1 MGLPCRPK
9 SPPAPKIVKMSST
22 PQHIYLRDFDPD
34 GQSSLAKIAR
44 RISPGA
50 TILDLGTGPGVL
62 GRYLATSK
70 GCVIDGVEYHP
81 MQAELAA
88 PAYRKLQVADLEQA
102 RLADLFPGNQYDII
116 ICADVIE
123 HLRDPGRIL
132 DQLPALLKPA
142 GRVLLSI
149 PNVAYAGLIA
159 DLIAGNFDYSP
170 EGLLDAAH
178 LRFFTRKSLLSLLA
192 RHGLSVTGL
201 DTVPMHLQQ
210 SEFRSRFPDALPPV
224 VYQYLIAL
232 PDALTYQFI
241 VEAMAGDL
249 IGESPAIIDQ
259 PLPELSFFCRL
270 QWKSPGEDYS
280 ARNAV
285 SALGG
290 IGKSFQ
296 TVAFPIP
303 ALGGPL
309 EGLRV
314 APADRPGYLAFHG
327 MRLFDAKGECVWTWD
342 GDISALEALRPR
354 QMVFA
359 KGWQGGYRTVALI
372 TGSEPNMEVPVPDR
386 ARSAVRDGGRLELE
400 ISWPMSSDYLA
411 LAQRFLYP
419 DARLQHMQELE
430 RGLAGARETIAAL
443 QAQQDAELVMLRTG
457 LAERDAELADAVAVR
472 EAEMA
477 RLRNALALR
486 DVELAGAREAMARR
500 DTDLAA
506 ARAALATRDGE
517 LSSARETIAAQ
528 QHTLSKQ
535 DSRLAAREA
544 QLQEIFASTSW
555 RVTRPLRFAGG
566 VVKAAMNPAA
576 VRAWI
581 GGLAR
586 RLYRALPLSHP
597 TKFRLKQS
605 IYRNFPLFVR
615 GTASYRHWL
624 MTQSRPVPA
633 QEANAGAPPAM
644 APVPPDMIRLEGADL
659 RGFAAGLRL
668 ADCDAPLVSV
678 VIPAFNQVEY
688 TLCCLASIC
697 RYPARRAFE
706 VIVVDDCSSDVTQ
719 EMVCCIAGVH
729 YVKNEENLGFIR
741 SCNKGASL
749 ARGRY
754 VMFLNNDT
762 QVLAGWL
769 DALVDVFDTVP
780 DAGLAGSKLIYP
792 SGHLQ
797 DAGTVMNRDGT
808 AVMVGL
814 NDAPDRPQYNYLRE
828 VDYCSGASMLLE
840 RDLFTRL
847 GGFDELF
854 MPAYFEDADLGFRV
868 RQSGKK
874 VIYQP
879 ASIVVHHLSV
889 TTNDTGQGKNRL
901 IEVNRAKFVER
912 WRSELDRQ
920 NRVRLLAFYL
930 PQYHPIPENDEWWG
944 KGFTEWS
951 NVTQAKPNFDG
962 HYQPHLPADLGFY
975 DLRVPEVREEQAK
988 LAKEYGV
995 YGFCYYYY
1003 WFGGKKLLHRPLEDM
1018 LESGA
1023 PDFPFC
1029 VCWANEN
1036 WNRKWDGQ
1044 DSVALISQHYCAED
1058 DLCFIDSLIPAF
1070 RDRRYV
1076 RIGGRPLL
1084 LVYRVSLLPDP
1095 AYTARLWRERC
1106 REAGVGELY
1115 LACVQS
1121 FDNLATDPR
1130 EFGFDAAVE
1139 FPAHGM
1145 AVVADAPDGGVN
1157 PDFKGVIFDYV
1168 ATSEKFIRRDTPP
1181 YPLFRGVMPSWD
1193 NTARRQNDGHIFIRS
1208 DPERYKRW
1216 LRHMVDKT
1224 RQFHVGEER
1233 IVFVNA
1239 WNEWAEGAYL
1249 EPDRKYGRQYL
1260 EATRA
1265 ALLQESGAVRGT

>member
-1 MGLPCRPK
+1 M
-9 SPPAPKIVKMSST
+9 
-22 PQHIYLRDFDPD
+22 
-34 GQSSLAKIAR
+34 AKIAR

-70 GCVIDGVEYHP
+70 GCVIDGVEVHS
-81 MQAELAA
+81 MQVEMAA

-102 RLADLFPGNQYDII
+102 RLADLFPGNRYDII
-116 ICADVIE
+116 ICADVLE

-159 DLIAGNFDYSP
+159 DLIAGNFHYGP
-170 EGLLDAAH
+170 EGLLDATH

-210 SEFRSRFPDALPPV
+210 SEFRARFPDALPPV
-224 VYQYLIAL
+224 VYQYLAAL

-241 VEAMAGDL
+241 VEAMPGDL
-249 IGESPAIIDQ
+249 MGESAAIIDQ

-270 QWKSPGEDYS
+270 DWKSPGEDYS

-285 SALGG
+285 SALGR

-296 TVAFPIP
+296 TIVFPIP
-303 ALGGPL
+303 AAGGPL

-327 MRLFDAKGECVWTWD
+327 MRLFDVKGECIWTWD
-342 GDISALEALRPR
+342 GDISALEALRPQ

-372 TGSEPNMEVPVPDR
+372 TGSEPSMEVPVPDR
-386 ARSAVRDGGRLELE
+386 ARSALRDGGRLEVE

-430 RGLAGARETIAAL
+430 RGLAGARETMAAL
-443 QAQQDAELVMLRTG
+443 QAQQDADLVRLRTW

-477 RLRNALALR
+477 TLRNALASS
-486 DVELAGAREAMARR
+486 DAELAGAREAMARQ

-506 ARAALATRDGE
+506 ARGALATRDGE
-517 LSSARETIAAQ
+517 LSGARETIAAH
-528 QHTLSKQ
+528 QHTLSEQ
-535 DSRLAAREA
+535 NGRLAALEA
-544 QLQEIFASTSW
+544 QLQEVFASTSW
-555 RVTRPLRFAGG
+555 RVTRPLRLAGG

-576 VRAWI
+576 VRALI

-586 RLYRALPLSHP
+586 RLFRALPLSYQ
-597 TKFRLKQS
+597 TKVRLRHF
-605 IYRNFPLFVR
+605 IYRNFPLFLS
-615 GTASYRHWL
+615 GTAGYRNWL
-624 MTQSRPVPA
+624 MTPSRPVPA
-633 QEANAGAPPAM
+633 QEADGSAPPA
-644 APVPPDMIRLEGADL
+644 AEPVRPEMIQLEGADL

-678 VIPAFNQVEY
+678 VIPAFNHVEY

-697 RYPARRAFE
+697 RHPTRRAFE
-706 VIVVDDCSSDVTQ
+706 VIVVDDCSSDATQ
-719 EMVCCIAGVH
+719 EMIGSIPGVRS
-729 YVKNEENLGFIR
+729 VRNGENLGFIR

-797 DAGTVMNRDGT
+797 DAGTAMNRDGT

-814 NDAPDRPQYNYLRE
+814 NDVPDRPQYNYLRE

-854 MPAYFEDADLGFRV
+854 MPAYYEDADLGFRV
-868 RQSGKK
+868 RQAGKK

-879 ASIVVHHLSV
+879 ASVVVHHLSA
-889 TTNDTGQGKNRL
+889 TTKDAGRGKNRL

-912 WRSELDRQ
+912 WRAELDRL

-930 PQYHPIPENDEWWG
+930 PQYHPIPENDEWWA
-944 KGFTEWS
+944 KGFTEWT
-951 NVTQAKPNFDG
+951 NVTKAKPNFDG

-975 DLRVPEVREEQAK
+975 DLRVPEAREEQAK
-988 LAKEYGV
+988 LAREYGV

-1003 WFGGKKLLHRPLEDM
+1003 WFGGKKLLHRPLDDM

-1023 PDFPFC
+1023 PDLPFC

-1036 WNRKWDGQ
+1036 WTRKWDGQ
-1044 DSVALISQHYCAED
+1044 DSTALISQHYSAED
-1058 DLCFIDSLIPAF
+1058 DLRFIDSLIPAF

-1084 LVYRVSLLPDP
+1084 LVYRVNLLPDP

-1121 FDNLATDPR
+1121 FDNLTADPR

-1145 AVVADAPDGGVN
+1145 AVAADAPDGSVD
-1157 PDFKGVIFDYV
+1157 PDFTGMFFDYA
-1168 ATSEKFIRRDTPP
+1168 ATSENYMRRDTPP

-1208 DPERYKRW
+1208 DPERYKLW

-1233 IVFVNA
+1233 ILFINA

-1260 EATRA
+1260 EATRD
-1265 ALLQESGAVRGT
+1265 ALGQESGAVRAT

>member
-1 MGLPCRPK
+1 
-9 SPPAPKIVKMSST
+9 MSST

-34 GQSSLAKIAR
+34 GHSSLAKIAR

-70 GCVIDGVEYHP
+70 ECVIDGVESHP
-81 MQAELAA
+81 LQAEMAA
-88 PAYRKLQVADLEQA
+88 PAYRKLEVADLEQA

-116 ICADVIE
+116 ICADLLE

-132 DQLPALLKPA
+132 DQLPALLRPA

-159 DLIAGNFDYSP
+159 DLIAGNFHYSP
-170 EGLLDAAH
+170 EGLLDATH

-192 RHGLSVTGL
+192 SHGLSVTGL
-201 DTVPMHLQQ
+201 DTVPMQLQQ
-210 SEFRSRFPDALPPV
+210 SEFRARFPDALPPV
-224 VYQYLIAL
+224 VYQYLAAL

-241 VEAMAGDL
+241 VEAMPGDL
-249 IGESPAIIDQ
+249 LGESPAIVDQ
-259 PLPELSFFCRL
+259 RLPELSFLCRL
-270 QWKSPGEDYS
+270 HWKSPGEDYS

-285 SALGG
+285 SALGR

-296 TVAFPIP
+296 TVVFPIP
-303 ALGGPL
+303 ATGGPL

-314 APADRPGYLAFHG
+314 APSDRPGYLAFHG

-342 GDISALEALRPR
+342 GDIGALEALRPQ

-359 KGWQGGYRTVALI
+359 NGWQGGYRTVALI
-372 TGSEPNMEVPVPDR
+372 TGSEPGMEVPVPAR
-386 ARSAVRDGGRLELE
+386 ARAVLHDGGRLEVE
-400 ISWPMSSDYLA
+400 MSWPMSSDYLA

-443 QAQQDAELVMLRTG
+443 QAQQDPELVRLRAS
-457 LAERDAELADAVAVR
+457 LAQRNAEFADAAVAR

-477 RLRNALALR
+477 RLRDALASS
-486 DVELAGAREAMARR
+486 DAELAGVREAMARQ

-517 LSSARETIAAQ
+517 LAGAREAH
-528 QHTLSKQ
+528 QHTLSEQ
-535 DSRLAAREA
+535 NGRLAAREA
-544 QLQEIFASTSW
+544 QLQEVFASTSW
-555 RVTRPLRFAGG
+555 RVTRPLRFVGG
-566 VVKAAMNPAA
+566 AVKATMHPAA
-576 VRAWI
+576 VRALA

-586 RLYRALPLSHP
+586 RLYRALPLSNRA
-597 TKFRLKQS
+597 KLRLRQF
-605 IYRNFPLFVR
+605 IYRNIPLFLS
-615 GTASYRHWL
+615 GTAGYRNWL
-624 MTQSRPVPA
+624 MAQSRPVLA
-633 QEANAGAPPAM
+633 QEAEGSAPTAVE
-644 APVPPDMIRLEGADL
+644 PVPPEIIRLEGADL
-659 RGFAAGLRL
+659 RGFAAALRL
-668 ADCDAPLVSV
+668 AECDAPLVSV
-678 VIPAFNQVEY
+678 VIPAFNNVEF

-697 RYPARRAFE
+697 RYSPRRAFE
-706 VIVVDDCSSDVTQ
+706 VIVVDDCSSDATQ
-719 EMVCCIAGVH
+719 EMVSSIAGLRHVR
-729 YVKNEENLGFIR
+729 NEENLGFIR
-741 SCNKGASL
+741 CCNKGASL

-769 DALVDVFDTVP
+769 DALVDVFDTIP

-792 SGHLQ
+792 SGYLQ
-797 DAGTVMNRDGT
+797 DAGTAMNRDGS

-814 NDAPDRPQYNYLRE
+814 NDVPDRPQYNYLRE

-854 MPAYFEDADLGFRV
+854 MPAYYEDADLGFRV
-868 RQSGKK
+868 RQAGKK

-879 ASIVVHHLSV
+879 ASVVVHHLSV
-889 TTNDTGQGKNRL
+889 TTNDAGQGKKRL
-901 IEVNRAKFVER
+901 IEINRAKFVQR
-912 WRSELDRQ
+912 WRSELDRL
-920 NRVRLLAFYL
+920 NPVRLLAFYL
-930 PQYHPIPENDEWWG
+930 PQYHPIPENDQWWG
-944 KGFTEWS
+944 KGFTEWT

-975 DLRVPEVREEQAK
+975 DLRVPEVREAQAK
-988 LAKEYGV
+988 LAREYGL

-1003 WFGGKKLLHRPLEDM
+1003 WFGGKKLLHRPLDDM

-1029 VCWANEN
+1029 VCWANED
-1036 WNRKWDGQ
+1036 WTRKWDGQ
-1044 DSVALISQHYCAED
+1044 DSTALISQHYSAED
-1058 DLCFIDSLIPAF
+1058 DLRFIDSLIPAF

-1095 AYTARLWRERC
+1095 AHTARLWRQRC
-1106 REAGVGELY
+1106 RDAGVGELY

-1145 AVVADAPDGGVN
+1145 AVVADPPEGSVD
-1157 PDFKGVIFDYV
+1157 PDFTGMIFDYV
-1168 ATSEKFIRRDTPP
+1168 ATSENYMRRDTPP

-1208 DPERYKRW
+1208 DPERYELW

-1233 IVFVNA
+1233 ILFVNA